1 MVNENDKTTIQVAQK
16 EEWKE
21 PEIVELDINKTENG
35 ALLDLVEVFL
45 VSHNS

>member
-1 MVNENDKTTIQVAQK
+1 MVNENDKTTTQVAQK

-21 PEIVELDINKTENG
+21 PEIVELDINKTESG